1 MKESIEI
8 IKGKIMD
15 ILEKY
20 SGIKGIILED
30 SYGNTIK
37 INEKEVFP
45 SASVIKLFILGAL
58 DKSKYNDPII
68 LKKEDKVGGCGVLK
82 VLNDG
87 VPLTVKDICYLMITL
102 SDNTAT
108 NILIDFVGMD
118 NINKF
123 IKDNNFNGTILG
135 RKMMDTKAREE
146 GKDNYT
152 SSEDVKGILEALCKD
167 PIALDMMKNQA
178 CNNKLPLYFA
188 REMDFAHKTG
198 ELMYI
203 EHDVGR
209 MFFKDGWVDI
219 IILTKDLEKNEDG
232 IKINSE
238 IGKLIFDNYSV

>member
-1 MKESIEI
+1 MREKFENLNLEI
-8 IKGKIMD
+8 KKILD
-15 ILEKY
+15 KY
-20 SGIKGIILED
+20 SGIKGMIFAD
-30 SYGNTIK
+30 SHGNTIK
-37 INEKEVFP
+37 INEDEVFP

-58 DKSKYNDPII
+58 DKAKYSNPII
-68 LKKEDKVGGCGVLK
+68 LKNEDKVGGCGVLK
-82 VLNDG
+82 VMNDG
-87 VPLTVKDICYLMITL
+87 LLLTVQDICYLMITL

-108 NILIDFVGMD
+108 NILIDFIGMD
-118 NINKF
+118 QINSF
-123 IKDNNFNGTILG
+123 IKENDFNNTILG

-152 SSEDVKGILEALCKD
+152 SPIDVYRTLNMLYKD

-209 MFFKDGWVDI
+209 MFFGENWVDI
-219 IILTKDLEKNEDG
+219 IVLTKDLNKNEDG

-238 IGKLIFDNYSV
+238 IGKLIFDNYS